1 MRKRLLVWSLRALV
15 LVFALLLWEWAG
27 RIPISFAFPTA
38 TATGRALI
46 DLLRSGELPDGW
58 RSTGHA
64 LLLGY
69 GMALVTGVPLG
80 LLMGL
85 VPPLGRIARVYLEVL
100 IVMPMAALV
109 PLVILTMGVNIRAS
123 ATIVFIF
130 SMPFV
135 AINAYG
141 GMRDVDPVLIE
152 MARAFN
158 ARWFHIVRAI
168 VLPGAL
174 PMILAGARYG
184 LARAFIGLVVAEL
197 LLSPFGVGH
206 LIMDTRSTFEFDKMF
221 ATVLSMLLVA
231 VMLLSGAQHLESRV
245 LRWRRRGEEGGLQ

>member
-1 MRKRLLVWSLRALV
+1 
-15 LVFALLLWEWAG
+15 
-27 RIPISFAFPTA
+27 
-38 TATGRALI
+38 
-46 DLLRSGELPDGW
+46 
-58 RSTGHA
+58 
-64 LLLGY
+64 
-69 GMALVTGVPLG
+69 
-80 LLMGL
+80 MGL

-135 AINAYG
+135 ASNAYG
-141 GMRDVDPVLIE
+141 GMRDVDPVLVE

-158 ARWFHIVRAI
+158 AHWLQILRAI

-197 LLSPFGVGH
+197 LLSPFGVGR